1 MAITTLNGVINNLA
15 QPIQILKNSPTPV
28 ANRLTTL
35 FYQAGNPAGASV
47 STAGVAGEALTAYT
61 GQLPFTNS
69 DTKNTYLG
77 RFSASIYSAALSTMG
92 TLFLCD
98 RLWHNSGLLT
108 NTTSPQ
114 TVNSVT
120 YPARDI
126 NQSVNG
132 EGIFL
137 GVEITSVFAAT
148 ACILSITYTSS
159 TDVAA
164 TTTISLPASAAA
176 FGFFPV
182 PLVSGHTGVKA
193 IGTVTSSAIVATG
206 AYSLVA
212 YRVISSVDMQT
223 AGKTNSVDAF
233 TSGFPRLFN
242 NSVPFLLLY
251 PESANG
257 TPVVS
262 AQLTYTQG

>member
-1 MAITTLNGVINNLA
+1 
-15 QPIQILKNSPTPV
+15 
-28 ANRLTTL
+28 
-35 FYQAGNPAGASV
+35 
-47 STAGVAGEALTAYT
+47 
-61 GQLPFTNS
+61 
-69 DTKNTYLG
+69 
-77 RFSASIYSAALSTMG
+77 
-92 TLFLCD
+92 
-98 RLWHNSGLLT
+98 LT

-114 TVNSVT
+114 TVNSVA
-120 YPARDI
+120 YPPRDI
-126 NQSVNG
+126 NQSING

-137 GVEITSVFAAT
+137 GVEITTAFTAT

-164 TTTISLPASAAA
+164 TTTISLPASVAA

-182 PLVSGHTGVKA
+182 PLISGHTGVKA
-193 IGTVTSSAIVATG
+193 VGTVTSSASVASG

-212 YRVISSVDMQT
+212 YRVITSVDMQS

-242 NSVPFLLLY
+242 NTVPFLLLY
-251 PESANG
+251 PESVNP
-257 TPVVS
+257 TPVIS